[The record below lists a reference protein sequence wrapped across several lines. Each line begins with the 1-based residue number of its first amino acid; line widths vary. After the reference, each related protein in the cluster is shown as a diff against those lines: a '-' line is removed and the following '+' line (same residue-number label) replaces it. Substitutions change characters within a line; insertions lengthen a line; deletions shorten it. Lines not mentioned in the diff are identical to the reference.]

1 MFDIIREKYLS
12 LLFFFLDLDVY
23 FLFRGLHGCVVRCV
37 CVNFNGN
44 IIVGCWYIFEELD
57 FIGENGLKRKN

>member
-1 MFDIIREKYLS
+1 MRLPSNAMFDIIREKYLS

-23 FLFRGLHGCVVRCV
+23 FLFRGLHRCVVRCV

-44 IIVGCWYIFEELD
+44 IIVGC
-57 FIGENGLKRKN
+57 